1 MCCGAD
7 DDHPAVQRREEAA
20 PCIDEPVSAH
30 DQFKSIVIG
39 DEQGIRP
46 HDPCIISLLPQ
57 VLSTPGAVAQMLR
70 QPFHTLANPLV
81 LVADDGAQL

>member
-1 MCCGAD
+1 M
-7 DDHPAVQRREEAA
+7 
-20 PCIDEPVSAH
+20 
-30 DQFKSIVIG
+30 IG
-39 DEQGIRP
+39 DEKGIRP